1 MKAKGLLLVILSNAP
16 EWRVYPDELAKRS
29 KDGLKAVRTGLKEL
43 EEAGYVRT
51 YSKIVKRKDGLQRYR
66 FCADRK
72 INDKMFETFKKQLD
86 SELSD

>member
-29 KDGLKAVRTGLKEL
+29 KDGVNTVKTTLKEL

-51 YSKIVKRKDGLQRYR
+51 YVRSMGRGKGIQRFR

-72 INDKMFETFKKQLD
+72 IGDKIFNDLKNQLEKEI
-86 SELSD
+86 SS